1 MRGGDTASG
10 PDRDEL
16 TARVF
21 RALHQE
27 FDLRTVGRATHGG
40 RRGELRGSP
49 GRAWAMLPARSATT
63 SSGELGGHNYRGKAS
78 CADRAVTRAGRGGSA
93 AAAGAVP

>member
-21 RALHQE
+21 RALYLE
-27 FDLRTVGRATHGG
+27 FDLRTVGGTTHVVVP
-40 RRGELRGSP
+40 RGTPWFAGPSLGDV
-49 GRAWAMLPARSATT
+49 ARQI
-63 SSGELGGHNYRGKAS
+63 GDHEQR
-78 CADRAVTRAGRGGSA
+78 RAGRTQ
-93 AAAGAVP
+93 